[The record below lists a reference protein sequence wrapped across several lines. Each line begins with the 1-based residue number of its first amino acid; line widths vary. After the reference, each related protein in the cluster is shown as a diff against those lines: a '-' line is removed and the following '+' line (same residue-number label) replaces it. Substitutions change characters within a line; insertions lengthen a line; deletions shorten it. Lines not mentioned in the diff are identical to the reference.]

1 MPKKAY
7 KNSQRWVPYVFIS
20 PFLITVAIFYIYP
33 FVSSIIMSFQ
43 EIYPGEVTFVGFE
56 NYRELVT
63 ERFFTAAGNSFWY
76 TVLTILILV
85 PIPIIL
91 SVLLERIS
99 RMNTAYRAILFMP
112 SLVSVVVA
120 GTILRLLFASG
131 ENAVINTVVRT
142 FGGEPRNWL
151 LAGQPYAMALLVSL
165 ATWKWTGVNIVYFL
179 AGLKS
184 IPGELYESAKIDGA
198 GAISRFFHI
207 TIPLL
212 KPTIIFVTTI
222 SVFGGFAMFEESYIL
237 WAGNESPN
245 NVGLT
250 LVGYLYQRGFQQAKL
265 GVGAAI
271 GVVLIGIVFTISIL
285 QLTAFGFFK
294 KEK

>member
-91 SVLLERIS
+91 SVLLEKIS

-142 FGGEPRNWL
+142 FGWEPRNWL